1 MFIFKC
7 SSVFFGILLGCSV
20 LANSPE
26 SLGLNNSM
34 LEMLQP
40 LNLNKVKS
48 KGESAP
54 EFKSFEAA
62 HLGGNCILLKIKMAE
77 PVQSNASVVVYLDLD
92 SNPKTGRQDKEHPG
106 IDLMGM
112 FSGGVMQKSIIGAKS
127 TNAAGTID
135 RDTLWML
142 IDSPLLVKDNNTVQ
156 FKMHSL
162 SEASGKRSVRLLPE
176 TCTVPVNSKAVPPE
190 LNPSVIKQN
199 VAANSREYYYSND
212 LVMYLA
218 RADKGLNGA
227 DIKLSAP
234 VKSGRVCP
242 VPQFVTNLKT
252 QEKGY
257 IAYKAVPIE
266 LQEETGNAGAA
277 DIRFGFPLPQGAVF
291 DLSHFQVCAP
301 AGRQIAAQFSATS
314 FWPDKSIKWVL
325 IQFNTT
331 LRGKEKTI
339 YEVIFGT
346 DVTPVKISSNLTMT
360 TSGKTVTVNTG
371 AVKVQLNNNLI
382 DKVWYKDKLVGGFS
396 ADGIVLTDENGNRF
410 TSGRSAPEMT
420 IEESGP
426 EYLTL
431 RFEGRYMNESG
442 ASYMKYVA
450 RISFRNNS
458 SVISLTLTHI
468 NDYLKTEFTDITSL
482 TLPYI
487 PANTF
492 TNAAIAL
499 NAAPD
504 KYIKDQQ
511 RAFQLDESTLS
522 ISNNSGKNQMTGAVT
537 IDGNSKITLAWQNFW
552 RRWPKAYK
560 IANNAVMLEIL
571 PEQPGKDYG
580 RNQPYY
586 LMYPFCEGKYRF
598 KWGMAFTERIKF
610 DFSGEIPAKQLQADI
625 DKPVIPVVPA
635 AWYVESGAFP
645 DATAPRGSQ
654 FTAWDAFINSF
665 FKSHMA
671 LKMRQR
677 EFGYF
682 NYGDWFGERGRN
694 WGNNEY
700 DLAHGLFAAFARTG
714 NRDYCRLAVSAARHQ
729 ADVDIV
735 HAYPDPYYAGA
746 NHQHSIGH
754 TGQWSQIDKRATWT
768 HPYDSHTSAEN
779 GHTWSAGMLD
789 AWMLTG
795 DPVVME
801 SALKLGEHIVWAMA
815 PSFKKLSS
823 HERTAGWS
831 LKAILNFYRLNND
844 SCYLEAA
851 KSIAEVALRE
861 QKANGAWPHQL
872 PPDHAEGR
880 KDVIGNNLF
889 LIGIL
894 TSSLKDYYLATGDQ
908 KVRKALLEAVDWICK
923 SYDRQKGGWSYS
935 ASQDGQHLGKV
946 NVALNMLIIDSIAY
960 AAIITGKKE
969 YADIAAAAL
978 ETTIMVGPGAI
989 GKDFGEVMVFA
1000 DSIIKNLND
1009 FYSRKIPESAGK
1021 IISLESVS
1029 LRRGN
1034 IPDTEKFNVRG
1045 PDDKIF
1051 YLKLKKDNPEI
1062 TLYRKKHGSRP
1073 NGWDSC
1079 SVAIFGHKGVEVYK
1093 YTYKPDAEFAIKTII
1108 KGSAG
1113 KIFKV
1118 VFHDDMRG
1126 LCDVLGKDVQVMLN
1140 ISRDTM
1146 LGAPIFARFYL
1157 TVPKG
1162 AGMLNISLCGVHTG
1176 TYGALLLIP
1185 DGGIGRFAEGI
1196 NTGRTI
1202 LPWSNGIAD
1211 ENSANTTL
1219 SVKIPDGQDG
1229 KVWPL
1234 IIWGAGDIGLQIDGI
1249 PPYLSRNKEAAFA
1262 IEQ

>member
-1 MFIFKC
+1 MLKC
-7 SSVFFGILLGCSV
+7 SILFVGILLGCFAS
-20 LANSPE
+20 AGSPE

-34 LEMLQP
+34 LKMLQS
-40 LNLNKVKS
+40 LYLQKNQTS
-48 KGESAP
+48 GECAP
-54 EFKSFEAA
+54 EFKKVEAA
-62 HLGGNCILLKIKMAE
+62 HLGGDCVLLKITISR
-77 PVQSNASVVVYLDLD
+77 PVPQNAGVVVYLDID
-92 SNPKTGRQDKEHPG
+92 DNIKTGRQDKIHAG
-106 IDLMGM
+106 VDLMGM
-112 FSGGVMQKSIIGAKS
+112 FGNGEMKKSAFFAKKTS
-127 TNAAGTID
+127 AAGTMD
-135 RDTLWML
+135 GDTLWML
-142 IDSPLLVKDNNTVQ
+142 LDSSLLIKDNQT
-156 FKMHSL
+156 
-162 SEASGKRSVRLLPE
+162 VRLKFYMMSQEPGKKSVFQPAVIY
-176 TCTVPVNSKAVPPE
+176 TFPVNNSLIQPKVNTPVVPQSIVSDSE
-190 LNPSVIKQN
+190 GC
-199 VAANSREYYYSND
+199 YYIND
-212 LVMYLA
+212 QVTYLA
-218 RADKGLNGA
+218 RKNKGINGEEITPA
-227 DIKLSAP
+227 AP
-234 VKSGRVCP
+234 IKSGRPCP
-242 VPQFVTNLKT
+242 KPQFITNLNPR
-252 QEKGY
+252 EKGSV
-257 IAYKAVPIE
+257 AYKAVPVE
-266 LQEETGNAGAA
+266 LLEEAGIARTA
-277 DIRFGFPLPQGAVF
+277 YVRFGFPLPAGAIF
-291 DLSHFQVCAP
+291 DLNNFQIHGP
-301 AGRQIAAQFSATS
+301 AGKQIDSQFSATS

-331 LRGKEKTI
+331 LRGKEKKI

-346 DVTPVKISSNLTMT
+346 DVMPVKTPSNLTMT
-360 TSGKTVTVNTG
+360 TSGKIVTVNTG

-410 TSGRSAPEMT
+410 TSGRGSPEMT

-431 RFEGRYMNESG
+431 RFEGQYMNEIL
-442 ASYMKYVA
+442 ASYMKYIA

-458 SVISLTLTHI
+458 SVIGLTLTHV
-468 NDYLKTEFTDITSL
+468 NDYLKTEITDITSL
-482 TLPYI
+482 TLPFI
-487 PANTF
+487 PADTF
-492 TNAAIAL
+492 NNAAIAL

-504 KYIKDQQ
+504 KNIKNQQ
-511 RAFQLDESTLS
+511 RAFQLDESTLA
-522 ISNNSGKNQMTGAVT
+522 ISNNSEKNQMTGAAS
-537 IDGNSKITLAWQNFW
+537 IDGNSKITLAWQDFW

-560 IANNAVMLEIL
+560 IANNAMMLEIL

-598 KWGMAFTERIKF
+598 KWGMTFTERIKF
-610 DFSGEIPAKQLQADI
+610 DFSGEIPAKQLQTDI
-625 DKPVIPVVPA
+625 DMPVIPVVPA
-635 AWYVESGAFP
+635 AWYVETGAFP

-700 DLAHGLFAAFARTG
+700 DLAHGLFAAFTRTG

-735 HAYPDPYYAGA
+735 HAYPDPYYLGA

-754 TGQWSQIDKRATWT
+754 TGQWSQTAKRATWT

-894 TSSLKDYYLATGDQ
+894 TSSLKDYHLATGDK

-923 SYDRQKGGWSYS
+923 SYDAKQGGWPYS
-935 ASQDGQHLGKV
+935 ASQDGRLLGKV
-946 NVALNMLIIDSIAY
+946 NVDLNMLIIDSIAY

-989 GKDFGEVMVFA
+989 GKDFGQVMVFA

-1009 FYSRKIPESAGK
+1009 YYSRNIPESAGN
-1021 IISLESVS
+1021 IISLESIS

-1062 TLYRKKHGSRP
+1062 TVSRKKHGSRP

-1079 SVAIFGHKGVEVYK
+1079 SITIFGHKGVEVYK
-1093 YTYKPDAEFAIKTII
+1093 YTYKPDAEFVREAKI
-1108 KGSAG
+1108 KGSKG
-1113 KIFKV
+1113 EIFKV

-1126 LCDVLGKDVQVMLN
+1126 LCDVRGKDVQVMLN
-1140 ISRDTM
+1140 LSPDTM
-1146 LGAPIFARFYL
+1146 LGAPMFARFYL

-1162 AGMLNISLCGVHTG
+1162 AGLLKISISGVHTG
-1176 TYGALLLIP
+1176 TYGALVLIP
-1185 DGGIGRFAEGI
+1185 DGRIGGMVEGI
-1196 NTGRTI
+1196 NTGRTM
-1202 LPWSNGIAD
+1202 LPWSSGIAD
-1211 ENSANTTL
+1211 ENSANKTL
-1219 SVKIPDGQDG
+1219 SVIIPDGQDG

-1234 IIWGAGDIGLQIDGI
+1234 IIWGIGDVGLQIDGI

-1262 IEQ
+1262 VE